1 MKGSIEACG
10 RAEEEVMKK
19 IREAYESDVAAMNVS
34 DVCLGG
40 GGLYRSCKRDSNI
53 KRIDVGKTWKNSFL
67 FWLEFWLLEA
77 RCLMETFTCFRS
89 SSLT

>member
-34 DVCLGG
+34 EAEMFVQNILKHKKKMLHFGKMLEQ
-40 GGLYRSCKRDSNI
+40 GLQLWL
-53 KRIDVGKTWKNSFL
+53 VGV
-67 FWLEFWLLEA
+67 
-77 RCLMETFTCFRS
+77 
-89 SSLT
+89 